1 MQKLLCGHVLD
12 LLLLN
17 IKVHLI
23 CCTRRRS
30 NQGYPRNTKLHSVN
44 VYKLYLETLWCNDNS
59 LVWEKHVIK
68 DRLNIIY
75 QKTGSSKQQIG
86 RCINCKD
93 LFSVVHNFITL
104 KSSALLRPS
113 FHRTTFFHCSP
124 SSINLMFS
132 SIPSA
137 GVFNNETAAQFTQEI
152 VHVIF
157 FSTTLNIHE

>member
-17 IKVHLI
+17 IKVHPI

-30 NQGYPRNTKLHSVN
+30 NQGYARNTKQHS
-44 VYKLYLETLWCNDNS
+44 VYKLYLETLWCNVNS

-75 QKTGSSKQQIG
+75 QKTGSLKQQIG

-93 LFSVVHNFITL
+93 LVSVVHNCITL
-104 KSSALLRPS
+104 KWSALLRPS
-113 FHRTTFFHCSP
+113 FNRTTFFHFSP

-137 GVFNNETAAQFTQEI
+137 GVVNNETAAHFTQEI
-152 VHVIF
+152 VHVIY
-157 FSTTLNIHE
+157 FSTTP